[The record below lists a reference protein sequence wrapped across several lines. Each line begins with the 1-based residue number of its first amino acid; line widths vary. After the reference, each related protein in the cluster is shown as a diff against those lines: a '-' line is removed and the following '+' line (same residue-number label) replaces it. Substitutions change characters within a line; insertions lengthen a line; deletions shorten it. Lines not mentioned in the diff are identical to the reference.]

1 MRVIWQKVLRKER
14 GIDME
19 INIPKKFRVGGV
31 DYIVKQV
38 EHCGTNDDF
47 GLWRPQGIIEIANQ
61 AGGYEV
67 SDSKKRQTF
76 LHELTHAILFAMG
89 KEELND
95 DESFVNTFSSFLNE
109 AINTME

>member
-1 MRVIWQKVLRKER
+1 
-14 GIDME
+14 ME
-19 INIPKKFRVGGV
+19 FNIPNKLKIGGV
-31 DYIVKQV
+31 DYSIKHV
-38 EHCGTNDDF
+38 EHCGMNDDF

>member
-1 MRVIWQKVLRKER
+1 
-14 GIDME
+14 ME
-19 INIPKKFRVGGV
+19 FKIPKKFKLGGV

-38 EHCGTNDDF
+38 EHCGLNDDF
-47 GLWRPQGIIEIANQ
+47 GFWKPQGIIEIANQ

-89 KEELND
+89 KEELNE

-109 AINTME
+109 AISTMEE

>member
-1 MRVIWQKVLRKER
+1 
-14 GIDME
+14 ME
-19 INIPKKFRVGGV
+19 MNIPKKFRVGGV
-31 DYIVKQV
+31 DYSVKQV

-47 GLWRPQGIIEIANQ
+47 GLWRPQGIIEIATQ

-67 SDSKKRQTF
+67 SESQKKQTF

-95 DESFVNTFSSFLNE
+95 DESFVNTFSSFLAE
-109 AINTME
+109 AINTMEE

>member
-1 MRVIWQKVLRKER
+1 M
-14 GIDME
+14 ME
-19 INIPKKFRVGGV
+19 FNIPNKLKIGGV
-31 DYIVKQV
+31 DYSIKHV
-38 EHCGTNDDF
+38 EHCGMNDDF

-95 DESFVNTFSSFLNE
+95 NESFVNTFSSFLNE

>member
-1 MRVIWQKVLRKER
+1 MEMR
-14 GIDME
+14 
-19 INIPKKFRVGGV
+19 IPKKFRLGGV
-31 DYIVKQV
+31 DYEVRLV
-38 EHCGTNDDF
+38 EHCGNYDNF
-47 GLWRPQGIIEIANQ
+47 GFCRPQGIIEIANQ

-76 LHELTHAILFAMG
+76 LHELTHAILFAMK

-109 AINTME
+109 AISTMEE

>member
-1 MRVIWQKVLRKER
+1 M
-14 GIDME
+14 ME
-19 INIPKKFRVGGV
+19 FNIPNKLKIGGV
-31 DYIVKQV
+31 DYSIKHV
-38 EHCGTNDDF
+38 EHCGMNDDF
-47 GLWRPQGIIEIANQ
+47 GLWRPQAIIEIANQ

-76 LHELTHAILFAMG
+76 LHELTHAILFAMR

>member
-1 MRVIWQKVLRKER
+1 M
-14 GIDME
+14 ME
-19 INIPKKFRVGGV
+19 FNIPNKLKIGGV
-31 DYIVKQV
+31 DYSIKHI
-38 EHCGTNDDF
+38 EHCGMNDDF

-109 AINTME
+109 AITTME

>member
-1 MRVIWQKVLRKER
+1 
-14 GIDME
+14 ME
-19 INIPKKFRVGGV
+19 FNIPNKLKIGGV
-31 DYIVKQV
+31 DYSIKHV
-38 EHCGTNDDF
+38 EHCGMNDDF

-95 DESFVNTFSSFLNE
+95 NESFVNTFSSFLNE

>member
-1 MRVIWQKVLRKER
+1 
-14 GIDME
+14 ME

-47 GLWRPQGIIEIANQ
+47 GFWRPQGIIEIANQ

-89 KEELND
+89 KEKLNE
-95 DESFVNTFSSFLNE
+95 DESFVNIFSSFLNE
-109 AINTME
+109 AINTMEE

>member
-1 MRVIWQKVLRKER
+1 
-14 GIDME
+14 ME
-19 INIPKKFRVGGV
+19 FNIPSKLKIGGV
-31 DYIVKQV
+31 DYSIKHV
-38 EHCGTNDDF
+38 EHCGIDDDF

>member
-1 MRVIWQKVLRKER
+1 
-14 GIDME
+14 ME
-19 INIPKKFRVGGV
+19 MNIPKKFKVGGV
-31 DYIVKQV
+31 DYEVRFV
-38 EHCGTNDDF
+38 VHCGTEDNF

-67 SDSKKRQTF
+67 SRSKKKQTF

-95 DESFVNTFSSFLNE
+95 DESFVNTFSSFLAE
-109 AINTME
+109 AVSTMEE